1 MLNCFFSLKYSGR
14 SDLFELFEIW
24 KDEKLRKLQ
33 GTYPVIFMTFAGVK
47 GSSFFD
53 TVKGIKLQIVKL
65 LSQYQYLFGY
75 EGFDENEKRSLKIVR
90 TFKDS
95 GEQRISSFMALVF
108 YEYTKHIEDLAAIT
122 YIPARASA
130 YRKRGFDHMALVAHK
145 LSLLFQI
152 PVVQTL
158 FSKEQ
163 QDQRAL
169 SRKQRQANAQYM
181 FEARADAE
189 GFYDKHILLIDD
201 VFTTGATLYNAQK
214 CLEDQGFTQVTC
226 AVFARS

>member
-1 MLNCFFSLKYSGR
+1 
-14 SDLFELFEIW
+14 
-24 KDEKLRKLQ
+24 
-33 GTYPVIFMTFAGVK
+33 
-47 GSSFFD
+47 
-53 TVKGIKLQIVKL
+53 
-65 LSQYQYLFGY
+65 
-75 EGFDENEKRSLKIVR
+75 
-90 TFKDS
+90 
-95 GEQRISSFMALVF
+95 MALVF